1 MPAWEDRR
9 MTGLNRRGA
18 LAGVGAA
25 LLARPALAQA
35 GWPSGPIRI
44 VVPFPPGGSTDA
56 VARLA
61 APGLHQALGVPI
73 VVENRAGAAGSIGT
87 GAVARAEPDGNS
99 WLLTFD
105 SHAVLEAL
113 LPSLNFNPARDLVP
127 VMHIG
132 GAPYVLGTK
141 PDKPFRTIAD
151 VVAAAKARPD
161 AVSFGS
167 TGNGTV
173 GHLAMTLLGQRA
185 DVRLTHIAY
194 RGGGPAVTDAVAGN
208 IDLIIGSAAVLNP
221 QFAGGRLRP
230 VVQMGSERLAALAD
244 TPTMQQSGFDG
255 FLAEAWWAVFAPA
268 RTPAPVIER
277 FHAAL
282 VTAFREPKVVETMTT
297 AQQARIVLSSPDEAA
312 RFVAREVEVWG
323 KVVRDNQIKP
333 D

>member
-1 MPAWEDRR
+1 MHTLGRR
-9 MTGLNRRGA
+9 
-18 LAGVGAA
+18 AA
-25 LLARPALAQA
+25 LGGIAAGLAAPAFAQGA
-35 GWPSGPIRI
+35 TWPSGPIRI

-61 APGLHQALGVPI
+61 APGLQAALGVPI

-87 GAVARAEPDGNS
+87 GVVAGAAPDGNT

-113 LPSLNFNPARDLVP
+113 LPQLNFSPSRDLVP

-141 PDKPFRTIAD
+141 PDKPFRSIAD

-167 TGNGTV
+167 TGNGTI
-173 GHLAMTLLGQRA
+173 GHLAMTLFGQRA
-185 DVRLTHIAY
+185 GASLTHIAY

-221 QFAGGRLRP
+221 QFTGGRLRP
-230 VVQMGSERLAALAD
+230 VVQMGTERLPGLPD
-244 TPTMQQSGFDG
+244 TPTMQQAGFDG
-255 FLAEAWWAVFAPA
+255 FAAEAWWAVFAPA
-268 RTPAPVIER
+268 RTPAPVIAR
-277 FHAAL
+277 FHEAL
-282 VTAFREPKVVETMTT
+282 VAAFREPRVVETMTT
-297 AQQARIVLSSPDEAA
+297 AQQARIVLASPEDTG
-312 RFVAREVEVWG
+312 RFIAREVETWG
-323 KVVRDNQIKP
+323 KVVRDNAIKP